1 MNVLPLLL
9 LLLLLLLR
17 VSGLV
22 SERASERWRES
33 SEWMGVVASERAS
46 EIGQTMP
53 SMAAVVEAEGSDD
66 QER

>member
-1 MNVLPLLL
+1 MNVLPL

-53 SMAAVVEAEGSDD
+53 SMAAVEEGSDD